1 MLEQQQTISF
11 SDYSSLYD
19 LIIPKDNLL
28 RQITD
33 LVDFSF
39 VYQELQDKYCHD
51 NGRTA
56 ESPIRMFKYLLLK
69 VIYDISDVDVVERTR
84 YDMSFKYFLGL
95 TPEETN
101 LINPS
106 SLTKFRRLRLKD
118 MDLLDL
124 LIKKTVSIAIE
135 AGVLKS
141 KIVIVDATHSLSRS
155 NPISAAKSLEYNC
168 KTVIKVVN
176 SVDDSM
182 VLPELPEEKKY
193 SSIMKAAK
201 AIVATVEA
209 DAATANMPAGQ
220 TYISASLLYSKLSVF
235 WRFPFSTKEFNG
247 AASFISLDFESSM
260 FDLLEYA
267 VSATIASISIPADS
281 VFSMSAGN
289 CCPSLFSPEVTV
301 AAVIILS
308 SLIAICVL
316 YPKNEEFAVLCPM
329 RASSSLDVM
338 LRISA
343 SSMVSLSILRRSLTA
358 GILAVRKSREFRP
371 NDKAHK
377 NDRFRYFFDIDKC
390 KVCPLRNGCY
400 RPGAKSKCFNV
411 TIKTEAQKE
420 LLEYQKTPEFA
431 QLQRKRYKIEAKNA
445 ELKNVLGYGRALS
458 YGLSCMEMQ
467 GALTIFAANV
477 KRILKLMHKA

>member
-11 SDYSSLYD
+11 SDYSSLYN

-28 RQITD
+28 RQIND

-69 VIYDISDVDVVERTR
+69 VIYNISDIDVVERAR

-135 AGVLKS
+135 VGVLKS
-141 KIVIVDATHSLSRS
+141 KTIIVDATHTHSRS
-155 NPISAAKSLEYNC
+155 NPISAAKSLEYYC
-168 KTVIKVVN
+168 KAVIKVVN

-182 VLPELPEEKKY
+182 ELPELPKEKKY
-193 SSIMKAAK
+193 SSIMNAAK
-201 AIVATVEA
+201 TIVATVEA
-209 DAATANMPAGQ
+209 DAATANMPAVKERLNMLKETISDAETRGVISKDEDARTGHKTAHSSFFVTSGEKGDGQ
-220 TYISASLLYSKLSVF
+220 QLPELIRKTEEAGMEVDSIVADKAYSSKENLKMAKENNMHLSA
-235 WRFPFSTKEFNG
+235 R
-247 AASFISLDFESSM
+247 
-260 FDLLEYA
+260 
-267 VSATIASISIPADS
+267 
-281 VFSMSAGN
+281 
-289 CCPSLFSPEVTV
+289 
-301 AAVIILS
+301 LS
-308 SLIAICVL
+308 SVIDGNRTNKLPFEYNKDADL
-316 YPKNEEFAVLCPM
+316 YVCP
-329 RASSSLDVM
+329 
-338 LRISA
+338 
-343 SSMVSLSILRRSLTA
+343 A
-358 GILAVRKSREFRP
+358 GHLAKWKEMNNRK
-371 NDKAHK
+371 NDKRHR
-377 NDRFRYFFDIDKC
+377 NSSITYYFDVDKC
-390 KVCPLRNGCY
+390 KVCPLREGCY
-400 RPGAKSKCFNV
+400 KEGAKTKTYAV
-411 TIKTEAQKE
+411 TIKSDEQLE
-420 LLEYQKTPEFA
+420 QIEYQKTEEFIN
-431 QLQRKRYKIEAKNA
+431 LQRKRYKIEAKNS
-445 ELKNVLGYGRALS
+445 ELKNVLGYDRALS

-477 KRILKLMHKA
+477 KRILKLMQNA